1 MVTAG
6 EEKSLS
12 RVKEKRTTK
21 IEFVVKK
28 KYVPNYF
35 FAEHFFVVRL
45 EKPHGKAALC
55 HAPEKC
61 AWQSFECTTKSHFPV
76 MTAYW

>member
-28 KYVPNYF
+28 SMCQTIFLPNIF
-35 FAEHFFVVRL
+35 LPCALKSRTAKRLFAVRP
-45 EKPHGKAALC
+45 KNAHGKVSSARQRAI
-55 HAPEKC
+55 
-61 AWQSFECTTKSHFPV
+61 FP
-76 MTAYW
+76 